1 MTAQQYL
8 FFDTETSGFIKK
20 DLGAHDPKQQWCCQ
34 LGAILTDFEGNI
46 TAELD
51 TLIKA
56 NGREIPSF
64 LTANVHGISSAMT
77 MKNGIEEVDAL
88 EAFAYLMKKKPKRVC
103 HNYAFDSAFLE
114 HMFQRQMENLT
125 DEARSKYF
133 LQLPHFCTMKDKSI
147 KLFCGLKNKLGRPK
161 VPKLEEL
168 YNILFEKDFPDA
180 HNAMADA
187 TATKDCFFELIKRGV
202 IEP

>member
-1 MTAQQYL
+1 MTQQYL

-20 DLGAHDPKQQWCCQ
+20 DLDAKDSKQQWCCQ
-34 LGAILTDFEGNI
+34 IGAILTDSTGHVI
-46 TAELD
+46 DSLD

-64 LTANVHGISSAMT
+64 LTQNVHGISVEMT
-77 MKNGIEEVDAL
+77 MKSGIEEVEAL
-88 EAFAYLMKKKPKRVC
+88 EYFAFMMTETPKRVC
-103 HNYAFDSAFLE
+103 HNYAFDFAFLDQ
-114 HMFQRQMENLT
+114 MFQRQM
-125 DEARSKYF
+125 DELSDIARSKYF

-147 KLFCGLKNKLGRPK
+147 KTFCGLKNKLGRPK